1 MRGDEAGAGER
12 GVRGRH
18 PVIALYPAA
27 YRRRHGAEIAAILED
42 AGAGAGR
49 LEALRETAAVAGH
62 ALRMRTG
69 LGSARPAGRLLAGL
83 VPYVV
88 AVAASLATA
97 LLAVWPLDPLPWDG
111 ERTYTPLAY
120 APWPVALGCLLA
132 GRWAWART
140 AAGAALLGAGV
151 SVPLAQWSG
160 GPAGLSQNL
169 PTVLGLALA
178 AAVVLAAPPDLPPV
192 GVGARR
198 AGALIALALG
208 VPMVVGSLTV
218 FQALADVGVTVPG
231 RADPMRLFAFFA
243 PLVLAFPAAWGL
255 ARLRHGWVSSVAL
268 VAVPLIALLHPH
280 WPAAFAPYDSGY
292 LWAEIATLTC
302 VAALVIRL
310 GLRLR
315 SALERRRTT

>member
-1 MRGDEAGAGER
+1 M
-12 GVRGRH
+12 
-18 PVIALYPAA
+18 IALYPAA
-27 YRRRHGAEIAAILED
+27 YRRRRGSEIAATLED
-42 AGAGAGR
+42 VTAGAGR
-49 LEALRETAAVAGH
+49 WQALRETAAVAGH

-69 LGSARPAGRLLAGL
+69 LDSARPAGRAMAGL

-88 AVAASLATA
+88 AVAASLAAA

-132 GRWAWART
+132 GRWAWARI

-151 SVPLAQWSG
+151 SVPLAHWSG

-169 PTVLGLALA
+169 PTVLGLAFA

-192 GVGARR
+192 GAHGRR
-198 AGALIALALG
+198 TAALVALALG
-208 VPMVVGSLTV
+208 VPMLVGSLTV
-218 FQALADVGVTVPG
+218 FRALVDVGVTEPV
-231 RADPMRLFAFFA
+231 RADPMRLLAFFA

-255 ARLRHGWVSSVAL
+255 ARLRYGAVCAAVLVAAPMVAL
-268 VAVPLIALLHPH
+268 LYHHDLMASV
-280 WPAAFAPYDSGY
+280 PYDSGN
-292 LWAEIATLTC
+292 LWAEAAILTG

-315 SALERRRTT
+315 SARERRRTT